1 MNQKA
6 VSITLFG
13 RVQQVGFRYFVYKL
27 ANEFE
32 INGFV
37 RNEPG
42 VSVYIEAEGES
53 HTLDVFVEH
62 CKMGPSHA
70 RVTKCLVNPMPI
82 QNFKGFVIR

>member
-13 RVQQVGFRYFVYKL
+13 RVQRVGFRYFVYRL
-27 ANEFE
+27 AAELG

-42 VSVYIEAEGES
+42 VGVYIEAEGEA
-53 HTLDVFVEH
+53 HTLDVFIEH
-62 CKMGPSHA
+62 CKTGPPHA
-70 RVTKCLVNPMPI
+70 DVTKCIVNPMPV
-82 QNFKGFVIR
+82 QDFNGFVVR